1 MVAEKGWST
10 HSLSATDSGT
20 GGANETL
27 RFLRALGLA
36 AIVLDLEAC
45 PVSFNPD
52 LMRCRQAVMRKLG
65 EASFFMFFF

>member
-1 MVAEKGWST
+1 
-10 HSLSATDSGT
+10 LS
-20 GGANETL
+20 
-27 RFLRALGLA
+27 FLQALGLA